1 MGSIYKITNTVNSKA
16 YIGQT
21 IHDAVKTRIHH
32 HLSGY
37 GKTNDLVKRA
47 VKKYGRD
54 AFTYEILH
62 DGIIPEF
69 LDMLEIEAIAK
80 FNTLAPNGYN
90 LTTGGRSAFPSE
102 GTRRKMS
109 EAQKGRTPWNKGK
122 SRSAETRRKIS
133 EAKKGKSLSE
143 EHRQKISE
151 VQKGTRTG
159 ENNPMYGKPAW
170 NKDKP
175 HPAETRQKISEA
187 KKGKSLSEEH
197 RRKLK
202 GRTPWNKGKKVSNP
216 HWLGRKHTE
225 ESRRKI
231 SEARKGRPTGMKG
244 KKHPNYGKPAFNRSP
259 YYDSAHNFFCDL
271 PKTLSLPEKRKKLRE
286 RFPDVKRNRINKWVR
301 KWQSEEYN

>member
-1 MGSIYKITNTVNSKA
+1 MGSIYLIRNTVNGKS

-21 IHDAVKTRIHH
+21 RHDAEKTRIRD
-32 HLSGY
+32 HLNGSHG
-37 GKTNDLVKRA
+37 GSRIVKRA
-47 VKKYGRD
+47 IEKYGKD

-62 DGIIPEF
+62 DGIIPDF

-80 FNTLAPNGYN
+80 YNTLAPNGYN
-90 LTTGGRSAFPSE
+90 LETGGNRNKRASAQ
-102 GTRRKMS
+102 TREKLS
-109 EAQKGRTPWNKGK
+109 IAQKGRTPWNKGMP
-122 SRSAETRRKIS
+122 RSEETKRKIS
-133 EAKKGKSLSE
+133 ETKKGKSLSE

-175 HPAETRQKISEA
+175 HPAETRRKISEA

-197 RRKLK
+197 RRKLN
-202 GRTPWNKGKKVSNP
+202 GRTPWNKGRKVGND
-216 HWLGRKHTE
+216 WLGRKHTE
-225 ESRRKI
+225 ESKRKM
-231 SEARKGRPTGMKG
+231 SEAKKGRPIGMKG

-271 PKTLSLPEKRKKLRE
+271 PKPLSLPEKRKKLRE